1 MPAGVSGRQ
10 LRLVAFPRPRLL
22 CPRIAVEMRDDVDEF
37 AASYGIVH
45 DMTMWAHPHRA
56 FRDGHIAWQRASR
69 RHATP
74 ADTAGE
80 PRRVGAEQVLSDNRM
95 NAIGADDD
103 VSLDL
108 AAVGKA
114 HHRATIACFNRDAA
128 SAEADVGRLER
139 AAQHVEQVGAV
150 HRDVRRAELLAKRA
164 STHARNDPP
173 ALPAADDQKIRLRP
187 EGNDCILDAKH
198 TERHQGVGA
207 KVKAGA
213 YFVQCG
219 RLLADDNFSA
229 PPFQS
234 QRRGKS
240 AHAAADDGNAWR
252 ARHSSPLPCLR
263 SIWANFSGGSSS
275 PFVK

>member
-1 MPAGVSGRQ
+1 MPSAPMPMSASISSPSAR
-10 LRLVAFPRPRLL
+10 RATAPRSRAS
-22 CPRIAVEMRDDVDEF
+22 IAM
-37 AASYGIVH
+37 
-45 DMTMWAHPHRA
+45 
-56 FRDGHIAWQRASR
+56 QRA
-69 RHATP
+69 P
-74 ADTAGE
+74 
-80 PRRVGAEQVLSDNRM
+80 
-95 NAIGADDD
+95 
-103 VSLDL
+103 
-108 AAVGKA
+108 
-114 HHRATIACFNRDAA
+114 
-128 SAEADVGRLER
+128 EADVGHLER

>member
-1 MPAGVSGRQ
+1 
-10 LRLVAFPRPRLL
+10 
-22 CPRIAVEMRDDVDEF
+22 MRDDVDEF

-56 FRDGHIAWQRASR
+56 FRDGHVAWQCASR

-80 PRRVGAEQVLSDNRM
+80 PRRVGAEQVLSNNRM
-95 NAIGADDD
+95 NAIGADYD
-103 VSLDL
+103 VGLDL

-128 SAEADVGRLER
+128 RSEADVGRLER

-150 HRDVRRAELLAKRA
+150 HRDVRRAELLAKCA

-187 EGNDCILDAKH
+187 EGKDCILDAKH
-198 TERHQGVGA
+198 TERHQGGGA

-213 YFVQCG
+213 YSGQCG
-219 RLLADDNFSA
+219 SRLAAYNFSA
-229 PPFQS
+229 PPFQRR
-234 QRRGKS
+234 RRGKS
-240 AHAAADDGNAWR
+240 ADAAADDGNSWF

-263 SIWANFSGGSSS
+263 SIWANFSGGSRS
-275 PFVK
+275 PFGNVVPVCHAPQQTTSAVA